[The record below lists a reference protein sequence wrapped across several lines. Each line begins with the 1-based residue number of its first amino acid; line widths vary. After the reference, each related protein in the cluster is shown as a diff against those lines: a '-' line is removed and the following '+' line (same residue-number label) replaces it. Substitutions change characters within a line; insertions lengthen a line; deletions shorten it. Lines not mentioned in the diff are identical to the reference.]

1 MMIVLFKGLLK
12 VKPLK
17 TNKILMI
24 ERHVEYLVFICQNVI
39 PTFYVEKLLR
49 LQKKTKNIFIFQNK
63 THESVLLGRKALFLE
78 FRLFMIFL
86 K

>member
-49 LQKKTKNIFIFQNK
+49 LQKKQK
-63 THESVLLGRKALFLE
+63 TYLFFKIKL
-78 FRLFMIFL
+78 MNQSY
-86 K
+86 